1 MSEVAGGAD
10 LHGWRRTWSRFRRQR
25 SAMAGLVVA
34 VVMGL
39 AGLLAPVIAPY
50 ELGDASSDFLD
61 PISSRHLLGTD
72 TIGNDTFSQLLF
84 GIRTSLLAS
93 ALAVGLAVVG
103 GTALGLYSGYFG
115 GRADRL
121 LMRCVDALMAF
132 PGLLMAMVVVGLLG
146 SGVVNAMIGL
156 SVAFVPGFAR
166 LVRGQV
172 LAVRQEAYVEA
183 AEVVGARP
191 PRIVRRHVLPN
202 IASPLVVQAFMSL
215 GFALLADGALAFL
228 GLSVQPPETSLGSIL
243 QRGFTVINST
253 PRLLLVPGIA
263 ITILSVSFNA
273 IADGLRDS
281 LARHDVTELAGA
293 RA

>member
-215 GFALLADGALAFL
+215 GFALLAEGALAFL

>member
-191 PRIVRRHVLPN
+191 PRIIRRHVLPN

-215 GFALLADGALAFL
+215 GFALLAEGALAFL

>member
-1 MSEVAGGAD
+1 
-10 LHGWRRTWSRFRRQR
+10 
-25 SAMAGLVVA
+25 MAGLVVA

-215 GFALLADGALAFL
+215 GFALLAEGALAFL

>member
-1 MSEVAGGAD
+1 MSAVAGGAD
-10 LHGWRRTWSRFRRQR
+10 LHGWRRTWSRFRRQP

-34 VVMGL
+34 VVVGL

-50 ELGDASSDFLD
+50 GLGDASSDFLD
-61 PISSRHLLGTD
+61 PISTRHLLGTD

-93 ALAVGLAVVG
+93 ALAVGLAVLG
-103 GTALGLYSGYFG
+103 GAALGLYSGYFG
-115 GRADRL
+115 GRVDRL

-191 PRIVRRHVLPN
+191 PRIIRRHVLPN

-215 GFALLADGALAFL
+215 GFALLAEGALAFL

-243 QRGFTVINST
+243 QRGFAVINST
-253 PRLLLVPGIA
+253 PRLMLVPGIA
-263 ITILSVSFNA
+263 ITVLSVSFNA